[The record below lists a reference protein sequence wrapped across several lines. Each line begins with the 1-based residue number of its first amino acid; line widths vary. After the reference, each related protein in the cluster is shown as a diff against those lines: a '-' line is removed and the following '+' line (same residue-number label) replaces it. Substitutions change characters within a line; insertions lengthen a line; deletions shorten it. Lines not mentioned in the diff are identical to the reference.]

1 MEEIFARLNASTPL
15 SPIQKTR
22 SIMGSEMALWLRELC
37 QSDFL
42 TQSACMTVA
51 QLRREADLEVMLQGM
66 LLLDARHEGYEYT
79 AISTKEAYLLR
90 VDEDTPYKG
99 YFAEV
104 ENSLKAEQDFVGGH
118 IGVISLNDEVDLIY
132 NEEGCIL
139 NLPVNRALVGSEG
152 MILTLL
158 LGNLMCVRHKDDEFV
173 SIKEEDV
180 EVINKHLIPAFR
192 LLDKLFIAGSNDEL
206 PDYEGGVE

>member
-1 MEEIFARLNASTPL
+1 MA
-15 SPIQKTR
+15 QK
-22 SIMGSEMALWLRELC
+22 I
-37 QSDFL
+37 
-42 TQSACMTVA
+42 
-51 QLRREADLEVMLQGM
+51 
-66 LLLDARHEGYEYT
+66 
-79 AISTKEAYLLR
+79 KAYLLR

-104 ENSLKAEQDFVGGH
+104 ENSLKAEQNFVGGH

-139 NLPVNRALVGSEG
+139 NLPVNRALVDSEG
-152 MILTLL
+152 RILTLL
-158 LGNLMCVRHKDDEFV
+158 LGNLMCVRHNGDEFT

-180 EVINKHLIPAFR
+180 EVINKHLISAFR